1 MEPFLLPVF
10 VASAIKKVTDFV
22 AFVTAK
28 DWKAVLKQVVAWVTG
43 VAAVATVKA
52 AGFADDYVLPG
63 LNQALSDVNAYG
75 TVLIG
80 FLLASGGSVVSD
92 FIASRD
98 NNSSAYVP
106 PLGGAPE
113 PNPPA

>member
-10 VASAIKKVTDFV
+10 VASMIKKVTDFV

-28 DWKAVLKQVVAWVTG
+28 DWKAVIKQAIAWAVGVGSVAL
-43 VAAVATVKA
+43 VKA
-52 AGFADDYVLPG
+52 SGFADDYVLPG
-63 LNQALSDVNAYG
+63 VNQALSDINAYG

-80 FLLASGGSVVSD
+80 VLLASGGSVVSD

-98 NNSSAYVP
+98 NTSSAYVP
-106 PLGGAPE
+106 PIGG
-113 PNPPA
+113 PPDTTPHA